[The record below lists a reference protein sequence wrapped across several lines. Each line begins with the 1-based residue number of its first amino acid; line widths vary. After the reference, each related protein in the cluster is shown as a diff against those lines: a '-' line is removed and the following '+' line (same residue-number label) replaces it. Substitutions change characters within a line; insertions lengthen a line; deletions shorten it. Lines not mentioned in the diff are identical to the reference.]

1 MTLFQVMSHSEV
13 WGEFGL
19 IPWDR
24 VKKKK
29 HKKYSHL
36 EENILAGK
44 KVNKQKNVV
53 FYMVT
58 TMGND

>member
-1 MTLFQVMSHSEV
+1 MFINMFKDIKHMLHGGFSC
-13 WGEFGL
+13 
-19 IPWDR
+19 WDR

>member
-1 MTLFQVMSHSEV
+1 MLGQS
-13 WGEFGL
+13 
-19 IPWDR
+19 
-24 VKKKK
+24 KKKT